1 MVYSSQVIEEGLI
14 KGVSSNVWAGLRNK
28 RESMKDQETATTR
41 VTFCPWA
48 LKQQGRQQVPEA
60 AAGRGQLTGKVLLSS
75 RKDTA
80 NLLPPEGSKTKH
92 SLRSE

>member
-14 KGVSSNVWAGLRNK
+14 KGVPSNVWAGLRK
-28 RESMKDQETATTR
+28 PTGEQDQETATIG

-48 LKQQGRQQVPEA
+48 LKQQGRQRVPEA
-60 AAGRGQLTGKVLLSS
+60 AAGRGQQTGKVLLSS

-92 SLRSE
+92 SLRSD